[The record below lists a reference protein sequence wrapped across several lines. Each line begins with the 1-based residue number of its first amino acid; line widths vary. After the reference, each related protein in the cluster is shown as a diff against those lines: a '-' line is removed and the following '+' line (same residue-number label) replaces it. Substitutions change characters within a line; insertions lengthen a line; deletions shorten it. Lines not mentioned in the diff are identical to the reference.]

1 MDFRIHDALARQIG
15 QELMPEKVWVDPLGY
30 TGLFRVLFHDLPNS
44 TRCKFALLHF
54 PGGWAKTP
62 ISEGLALWGKR
73 FLFFERCVG
82 QAPMARMLLASSTQ
96 STVFDSVRSSLCHRA
111 RH

>member
-54 PGGWAKTP
+54 PGDGQKP
-62 ISEGLALWGKR
+62 PFLRVLPFGGSVFFFLSVVLDRLLWPG
-73 FLFFERCVG
+73 C
-82 QAPMARMLLASSTQ
+82 S
-96 STVFDSVRSSLCHRA
+96 
-111 RH
+111 